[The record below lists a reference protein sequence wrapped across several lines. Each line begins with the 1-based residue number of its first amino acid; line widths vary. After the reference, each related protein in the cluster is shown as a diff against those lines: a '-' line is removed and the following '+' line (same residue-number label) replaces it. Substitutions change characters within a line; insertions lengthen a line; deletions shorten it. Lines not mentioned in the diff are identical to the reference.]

1 MLQGLAV
8 PAVALAAATSF
19 HSSIEPLPK
28 PVRERLVQAGYWH
41 RGCPVPLSG
50 LRLLTVSHRGWR
62 GRTREGQLIVNR
74 AAAPRLRVAFRR
86 LYALHFPVRHMRLRD
101 YYGPGPV
108 RGDVTASFH
117 CRQAAASPCTGRAR
131 TGSWSNHAYG
141 LAVDVNP
148 RENPY
153 VGCGMSRDRTA
164 QRYRDRSVHR
174 KGMVTPRAVQ
184 MFASVGWSWGGA
196 WTGNTKDYMHFSVNG
211 R

>member
-1 MLQGLAV
+1 MLQ
-8 PAVALAAATSF
+8 ALAAPAAALALATSF
-19 HSSIEPLPK
+19 ESSIQPLPQ
-28 PVRERLVQAGYWH
+28 PVRQHLKSAGYWK
-41 RGCPVPLSG
+41 RGCPVPLSD

-62 GRTREGQLIVNR
+62 GRRREGQLIVNK

-101 YYGPGPV
+101 YYGPGPA
-108 RGDVTASFH
+108 RSDVTASFH
-117 CRQAAASPCTGRAR
+117 CRQAAASPCTGGR

-153 VGCGMSRDRTA
+153 VGCGMSHNRTA
-164 QRYRDRSVHR
+164 RLYRDRSRHR

-184 MFASVGWSWGGA
+184 AFASVGWSWGGA